1 MFQYWMTGE
10 HPDEKENKRKTNT
23 LIATTYLLTREAL
36 VSDRKGK
43 REEARAL
50 RAAAH
55 EIEKLIGRMEAA
67 VLRQEQNSSKTR
79 QHGERA

>member
-1 MFQYWMTGE
+1 MTRRELFKFWLGWKN
-10 HPDEKENKRKTNT
+10 PDEEERDRKINILLT
-23 LIATTYLLTREAL
+23 ATYILTREAL
-36 VSDRKGK
+36 VSDREGK

-67 VLRQEQNSSKTR
+67 ALRQE
-79 QHGERA
+79 